1 MTSGGQSLIQCLAFL
16 KARYQLFLLW
26 HLIEQQQ
33 PLLLGLILINE
44 DLSYL
49 GLVITYF
56 PRILGEGRANGVAKL
71 WETLSVN

>member
-16 KARYQLFLLW
+16 KAWYQLFLLW
-26 HLIEQQQ
+26 HLIEQQ
-33 PLLLGLILINE
+33 PLLVGLILLNE

-71 WETLSVN
+71 WEALSVN